1 MDFNF
6 SDQII
11 LITGGTGA
19 LGSEVSELFVR
30 FSPQAI
36 VITYRSEPE
45 RINTEKR
52 LGNLI
57 NDRSGQKNKTKIEF
71 ARADLLKED
80 EVQNLIVK
88 TIAKFGQVHVLVN
101 IVGGY
106 FGGKT
111 VDEIAESEWDNMMDM
126 NLKSAF
132 LISKHVLKS
141 MKMHRFGKIVHV
153 SSASGEKA
161 VGRDS
166 AYSSSKAGLIRLVES
181 IKEEVKD
188 FGININ
194 CILPTIIDTN
204 SNRLAMPSADFSN
217 WLKPRELAKLIAFL
231 CSENSRVINGD
242 AIRTTGYA

>member
-19 LGSEVSELFVR
+19 LGLEVSELFVR

-101 IVGGY
+101 IVGG
-106 FGGKT
+106 
-111 VDEIAESEWDNMMDM
+111 
-126 NLKSAF
+126 
-132 LISKHVLKS
+132 
-141 MKMHRFGKIVHV
+141 
-153 SSASGEKA
+153 
-161 VGRDS
+161 
-166 AYSSSKAGLIRLVES
+166 
-181 IKEEVKD
+181 
-188 FGININ
+188 
-194 CILPTIIDTN
+194 
-204 SNRLAMPSADFSN
+204 
-217 WLKPRELAKLIAFL
+217 
-231 CSENSRVINGD
+231 
-242 AIRTTGYA
+242 